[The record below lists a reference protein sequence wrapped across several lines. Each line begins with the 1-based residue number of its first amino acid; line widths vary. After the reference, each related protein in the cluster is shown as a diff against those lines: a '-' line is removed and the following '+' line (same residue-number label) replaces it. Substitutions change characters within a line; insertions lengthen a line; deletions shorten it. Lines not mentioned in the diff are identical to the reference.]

1 MVDNADKFRAFA
13 HPLRQEIIAATS
25 EPKSVTDVADA
36 LGVPA
41 ARLYHHFK
49 VLERH
54 GVIEGCGTRRV
65 RSNDERLYRRAAG
78 TVRFAPSVIASREVR
93 GQLREGL
100 SQVAED
106 FMAEFTEATLA
117 WEKGPATEEPFTVSR
132 RAVELTEH
140 EAREVAGRLAASLD
154 DIFRRRR
161 GKGDRRTWVHA
172 SFFFP
177 QAEQ

>member
-1 MVDNADKFRAFA
+1 MDSADRFRAFA
-13 HPLRQEIIAATS
+13 HPLRQGIIAATV
-25 EPKSVTDVADA
+25 EPKSVSEVAHA

-54 GVIEGCGTRRV
+54 GLIEGTGTRRV

-78 TVRFAPSVIASREVR
+78 TVKFAPSITASPEFR

-106 FMAEFTEATLA
+106 FVAEFAQAALA
-117 WEKGPATEEPFTVSR
+117 WEKGPVGEEPFSVSR
-132 RAVELTEH
+132 REVQLTEA
-140 EAREVAGRLAASLD
+140 EAREVAEQLSDHLAEILGRGHGG
-154 DIFRRRR
+154 R
-161 GKGDRRTWVHA
+161 GRRRTWVHA

-177 QAEQ
+177 QADQ